1 MKLAEA
7 LIERADL
14 KTKIRMLNARLISN
28 AKVQEGLKPNEDPKD
43 LLKELDEKLNR
54 MEHLIVCIN
63 KTNET
68 TLNREGKTI
77 SSLIARRDVLTN
89 KLSLISSFVDS
100 GNALINRVSHSEIK
114 TLATFNVVDMQKKI
128 DKLSQEIRLLDT
140 SIQELNWLTDLVE

>member
-28 AKVQEGLKPNEDPKD
+28 AKVQEGLKPNENPDE
-43 LLKELDEKLNR
+43 LLKELDERLAR

-68 TLNREGKTI
+68 TVDCNGFSI
-77 SSLIARRDVLTN
+77 SALIAKRDVLTN
-89 KLSLISSFVDS
+89 KLSLLSSFVDS
-100 GNALINRVSHSEIK
+100 GNALINRISHSEIK
-114 TLATFNVVDMQKKI
+114 TLTTFNVVNMQKKI

-140 SIQELNWLTDLVE
+140 SIQELNWLTELVE